1 MITRDMTQRAIKQE
15 IEADIDGDVEGALWT
30 QDLID
35 ANRVDPELHG
45 IPPLHRL
52 IVAIDPATTAKDSSD
67 ETGICVAGLAGDH
80 VYVLADLSLR
90 ASPHGWASVAVKAY
104 YQYRADRIIGESNN
118 GGDMVE
124 NTLRTV
130 DPNIPVSLVWA
141 SRGKLIRAEPVAAL
155 YEQNRVHHVGVFTEL
170 ENEMTQWL
178 PGMSSPSRMDAMVW
192 ALTELALGVDNKM
205 RIYDNHPWL
214 DRV

>member
-1 MITRDMTQRAIKQE
+1 
-15 IEADIDGDVEGALWT
+15 
-30 QDLID
+30 
-35 ANRVDPELHG
+35 
-45 IPPLHRL
+45 
-52 IVAIDPATTAKDSSD
+52 
-67 ETGICVAGLAGDH
+67 
-80 VYVLADLSLR
+80 
-90 ASPHGWASVAVKAY
+90 
-104 YQYRADRIIGESNN
+104 
-118 GGDMVE
+118 
-124 NTLRTV
+124 
-130 DPNIPVSLVWA
+130 
-141 SRGKLIRAEPVAAL
+141 L

>member
-1 MITRDMTQRAIKQE
+1 
-15 IEADIDGDVEGALWT
+15 
-30 QDLID
+30 
-35 ANRVDPELHG
+35 
-45 IPPLHRL
+45 
-52 IVAIDPATTAKDSSD
+52 
-67 ETGICVAGLAGDH
+67 
-80 VYVLADLSLR
+80 
-90 ASPHGWASVAVKAY
+90 VKAY